1 MEFHKAA
8 RLDGG
13 TELRPLYRHEIGELA
28 RPRETQRFHCQ
39 DSGRLSN
46 GLHEQY
52 TRHDWPPGKMPLKE
66 RLVDRNRL
74 YCMDGL
80 FKFHCF
86 HAVNKQ
92 HRKTMRQRGHHGPDV
107 QWPPDHI
114 HRLCRSEEHTSELQS
129 LMRISYAV
137 FCLKQKNHN

>member
-1 MEFHKAA
+1 MDSHQAA
-8 RLDGG
+8 VLDGG
-13 TELRPLYRHEIGELA
+13 TELRPIYRHEIDELA

-39 DSGRLSN
+39 YSGRLNN

-86 HAVNKQ
+86 HAVISSIGKRCGSAAITALTSKIGRASC
-92 HRKTMRQRGHHGPDV
+92 RKRVCQYV
-107 QWPPDHI
+107 
-114 HRLCRSEEHTSELQS
+114 
-129 LMRISYAV
+129 
-137 FCLKQKNHN
+137 